1 MKNYGPYGRSIRLWL
16 GDLQALRDRRV
27 QNAGCPIGYDGFPR
41 DLGATPGALFA
52 SGLCRARIWG
62 TLTNH
67 APHPK
72 SFPTMRSLI
81 LCLSFSLAI
90 ATQALAAPVFKIAMP
105 QDLKAGTV
113 DGRLMLLITP
123 REGVEPR
130 SLVEADQLLA
140 SPYLFGVNVTQAKA
154 GSTLTVDASA
164 FGWPA
169 ASLSAIKAGDYTVQA
184 VLNRY
189 ETFHRADGVTVSLA
203 PDQGEGQ
210 NWTIKPGNLYS
221 TPVRLHLDP
230 SANGEI
236 KIALDHEISPI
247 PPKADTD
254 FIKHIR
260 IKSERLS
267 AFWGR
272 PVYLRAHVLLPY
284 GFDTHPNAHYPLMV
298 FHGHF
303 PDDISGFRTTPP
315 DKDLKPDYSE
325 RFHLAGYNRIQQ
337 EEAYR
342 FYQTWISK
350 EFPRFIVIEIDHANP
365 YYDDSYA
372 VNSANLGP
380 YGDAINYELIPEV
393 EKRFRGLGQGWA
405 RFTYGG
411 STGGWEA
418 LATQVF
424 YPKLYNGAFAACPD
438 PVDFR
443 AYTLINLYADK
454 NAYQLDGDTHAVE
467 RPATR
472 NMYGETFSTQRD
484 NNLWELAQGDHGR
497 SGGQYDIWQAVFSP
511 RGADGYPVPIY
522 DKLTGLI
529 DPKVADYW
537 KENYDLSHIIS
548 RDWAR
553 LGPDLA
559 GKIHIYVGT
568 ADTYFLTDAVY
579 YAQERLEA
587 LKTPAYGGEVD
598 YGDRAEHC
606 WNGDHSLPNAY
617 SRLHYNTFY
626 LPKILQR
633 IADTAP
639 PGADLTSWKY

>member
-1 MKNYGPYGRSIRLWL
+1 MRRFFL
-16 GDLQALRDRRV
+16 GLGLGLAL
-27 QNAGCPIGYDGFPR
+27 
-41 DLGATPGALFA
+41 T
-52 SGLCRARIWG
+52 
-62 TLTNH
+62 
-67 APHPK
+67 AP
-72 SFPTMRSLI
+72 
-81 LCLSFSLAI
+81 
-90 ATQALAAPVFKIAMP
+90 ALATPVFKVALP
-105 QDLKAGTV
+105 QDLPAGAV

-123 REGVEPR
+123 RDGVEPR

-154 GSTLTVDASA
+154 GADITVDATA

-169 ASLSAIKAGDYTVQA
+169 ASLTAIKPGDYTVQA

-189 ETFHRADGVTVSLA
+189 ETFHRADGATVSLP

-210 NWTIKPGNLYS
+210 NWTIKPGNFYS
-221 TPVRLHLDP
+221 TPQRMHLDP
-230 SANGEI
+230 AVSGEVRLS
-236 KIALDHEISPI
+236 LDHVIAPI
-247 PPKADTD
+247 APAADTE

-260 IKSERLS
+260 IKSDRLS

-284 GFDTHPNAHYPLMV
+284 GFASHPNAHYPLMV

-303 PDDISGFRTTPP
+303 PADISQFRTTPP
-315 DKDLKPDYSE
+315 DQDLKPDYSE

-337 EEAYR
+337 DEAYR
-342 FYQTWISK
+342 FYQTWISRD
-350 EFPRFIVIEIDHANP
+350 FPRFIVIEIDHANP
-365 YYDDSYA
+365 FYDDSYA

-443 AYTLINLYADK
+443 AYTVINLYSDA
-454 NAYQLDGDTHAVE
+454 NAYSLKGDTHDVE

-511 RGADGYPVPIY
+511 KGADGYPAPIY
-522 DKLTGLI
+522 DKLTGVI
-529 DPKVADYW
+529 DHQVADYW
-537 KENYDLSHIIS
+537 KEHYDLSHIIS
-548 RDWAR
+548 RDWKT

-559 GKIHIYVGT
+559 GKIHIYVGS

-587 LKTPAYGGEVD
+587 LKDPAYGGEVD

-606 WNGDHSLPNAY
+606 WNGDHSLSNAY

-633 IADTAP
+633 IAATAP
-639 PGADLTSWKY
+639 PGADLTSWRY